1 MKSKIEYLSSNEIH
15 KKILYLLNHD
25 NSLLVV
31 EDKIQSQLKF
41 NHPRIIVMKGGEQ
54 EKNYQ
59 ALEKVIHTILSIG
72 VVRTTTLVVV
82 GGGALSDLVG
92 LAAALILRGI
102 SWISVPTT
110 LLSQVDAG
118 IGGKVAINSS
128 LGKNLIGAFH
138 QPKEIWI
145 SSDFL
150 LTLPQKEVLNGR
162 GEILKYAFLDKSI
175 AELVLKKRDQIEI
188 IKACIEFKMT
198 IVEKDPKE
206 KDLRRILN
214 LGHTFGH
221 AYESFL
227 GLTHGE
233 AVALGLKKIIEQFSP
248 KLKNDFEKLCKALE
262 IQLPE
267 CPPTNENIQK
277 FILQDKKRTDIL
289 SIEIIIP
296 VKVGEVERRKVLLDT
311 LWK

>member
-1 MKSKIEYLSSNEIH
+1 MKSKIEYLSFDEIH
-15 KKILYLLNHD
+15 KKILDLLNHD
-25 NSLLVV
+25 NSLLVL
-31 EDKIQSQLKF
+31 EDKIQSQLKI
-41 NHPRIIVMKGGEQ
+41 NHPRLITMKGGEQ
-54 EKNYQ
+54 EKNFQ
-59 ALEKVIHTILSIG
+59 ALEKLIQDILSKG
-72 VVRTTTLVVV
+72 VVRTTTLIVV

-138 QPKEIWI
+138 HPKEIWI

-150 LTLPQKEVLNGR
+150 QSLPEKEILNGR
-162 GEILKYAFLDKSI
+162 GEILKYAFLDKRI
-175 AELVLKKRDQIEI
+175 AELILKRRAQVEI
-188 IKACIEFKMT
+188 IQACVEFKMT

-221 AYESFL
+221 AYEL
-227 GLTHGE
+227 VLNLTHGE
-233 AVALGLKKIIEQFSP
+233 AVALGLKKIIEKFSP

-262 IQLPE
+262 LKIPE
-267 CPPTNENIQK
+267 CPNTNEDIQR
-277 FILQDKKRTDIL
+277 FILQDKKRTDTS

-296 VKVGEVERRKVLLDT
+296 VKIGEVERRKILVDS
-311 LWK
+311 LWT